1 MILKVFSKVFQCHN
15 KNGGIDMKLSN
26 LNVDELYGASN
37 RARHKSSK
45 NLNLETYFE
54 EPIIH
59 KEIQGDRVYVP
70 LNLNRAWNKNLI

>member
-1 MILKVFSKVFQCHN
+1 MR
-15 KNGGIDMKLSN
+15 GIDMKLSN

-37 RARHKSSK
+37 RARHKNSK

-70 LNLNRAWNKNLI
+70 LNLNRAWNKSLV

>member
-1 MILKVFSKVFQCHN
+1 MKFSN
-15 KNGGIDMKLSN
+15 I
-26 LNVDELYGASN
+26 NVDEMYGASK

-45 NLNLETYFE
+45 NLNLEMYFE

-70 LNLNRAWNKNLI
+70 LDLNRAWNKNII